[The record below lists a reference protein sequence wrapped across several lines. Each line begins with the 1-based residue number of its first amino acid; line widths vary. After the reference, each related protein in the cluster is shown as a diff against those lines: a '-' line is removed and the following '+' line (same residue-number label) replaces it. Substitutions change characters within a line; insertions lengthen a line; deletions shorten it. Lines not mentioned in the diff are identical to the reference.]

1 MSKWV
6 RFRNSITSAITSAVN
21 KDSIIEGGEFANAV
35 KDTIEVVSGDGKKPE
50 EVNADLYDVVV
61 AMLVKSGY
69 KDAARPEIKE
79 SIIELINL
87 QRGIMEDK
95 EKYGKNK
102 DYASVV
108 KKKIAIQYIQF
119 TLNIATK
126 ILGYLLEKY
135 LMKKLIS

>member
-1 MSKWV
+1 MSSWV
-6 RFRNSITSAITSAVN
+6 KFRNSITSAIVSTVN
-21 KDSIIEGGEFANAV
+21 KDSIVEGGEFANAV
-35 KDTIEVVSGDGKKPE
+35 KDTVALVSSIKKPE
-50 EVNADLYDVVV
+50 EVNADLYDIVV

-126 ILGYLLEKY
+126 ILGYILEKY

>member
-1 MSKWV
+1 MSTWV
-6 RFRNSITSAITSAVN
+6 RFRNSITSAIVSTVN
-21 KDSIIEGGEFANAV
+21 KDSIVEGGEFANAV
-35 KDTIEVVSGDGKKPE
+35 KDTVVLVSGIKKPE

-126 ILGYLLEKY
+126 ILGYILEKY
-135 LMKKLIS
+135 LMKKLIN